1 MSEFFEDYISKS
13 FLSILLEML
22 YLILRMVKHLTGY
35 QKVAACRLCTHVTS
49 LSLCSSIVG
58 VSHCT
63 SHQKDTSLH
72 EFMKALNT

>member
-13 FLSILLEML
+13 LLSILLEML
-22 YLILRMVKHLTGY
+22 YLIFRMVKHLTGY
-35 QKVAACRLCTHVTS
+35 QRVAACRLSTHLT
-49 LSLCSSIVG
+49 SLCSSIVG